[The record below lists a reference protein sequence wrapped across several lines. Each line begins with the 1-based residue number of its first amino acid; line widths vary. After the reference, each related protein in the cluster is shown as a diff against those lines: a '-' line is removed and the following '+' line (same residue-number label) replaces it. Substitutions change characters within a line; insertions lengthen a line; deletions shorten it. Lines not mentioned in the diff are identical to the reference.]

1 MSSHYNNNTHFF
13 FNIAIWLGISLGI
26 SLYRLF
32 AITIPNVISCY
43 NNNICYTQF
52 LYEKETDAKNENEG
66 KREV

>member
-1 MSSHYNNNTHFF
+1 MVRNFPRYQS
-13 FNIAIWLGISLGI
+13 
-26 SLYRLF
+26 YRLF